1 MFGIEPHKY
10 FNVFP
15 SEIRVYGN
23 ILEHEFRYKL
33 SKIQGYAKNSS
44 LNDRVFIKNTLDS
57 EINEL
62 KSENL
67 VIYYKIVN

>member
-1 MFGIEPHKY
+1 MFGIEPHEY

-15 SEIRVYGN
+15 SEIHVYGN
-23 ILEHEFRYKL
+23 IFEQEFRYKL

-44 LNDRVFIKNTLDS
+44 LNGRVYIKNALDS

-62 KSENL
+62 KAENL
-67 VIYYKIVN
+67 VIYLKIV